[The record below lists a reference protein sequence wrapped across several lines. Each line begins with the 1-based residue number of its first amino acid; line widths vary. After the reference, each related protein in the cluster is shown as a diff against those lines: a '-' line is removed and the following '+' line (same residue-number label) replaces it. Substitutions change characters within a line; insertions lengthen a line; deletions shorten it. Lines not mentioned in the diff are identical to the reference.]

1 MQQPSNDFVDS
12 KSSPENPL
20 PDAQPKEHV
29 LKTEEHPVHEAYQDN
44 PEDQKIDDGDS

>member
-1 MQQPSNDFVDS
+1 MRRVKIYEFGGAMQQPSNDFVDS

-29 LKTEEHPVHEAYQDN
+29 LKTEEHPVHEAY
-44 PEDQKIDDGDS
+44 